1 MVETERVWNPRIM
14 EEFGLEGTFK
24 GHLVQTP
31 CNDQGH
37 LQLEYVSQ
45 SQNEINFWFRAEMK
59 CQKRKPQI
67 NNIQ

>member
-1 MVETERVWNPRIM
+1 M

-45 SQNEINFWFRAEMK
+45 SQNEINF
-59 CQKRKPQI
+59 
-67 NNIQ
+67 